1 MPNARDVVSIVLP
14 RRAVIPD
21 EVKMERFRRA
31 PELGPALL
39 FFSGGTA
46 MRDTARALTE
56 YTHNAI
62 HIMTPFD
69 SGGSSAA
76 LRRSFNMP
84 AVGDIRARIM
94 ALADQSVKGNPEI
107 YSLFSHRL
115 AGDQRREAPLRELA
129 SLCAG
134 RHPLIR
140 AVPDPMRKIIRTT
153 LMQFVERMP
162 EDFVLAG
169 ASIGNLV
176 LAGGYLTQRRHLDS
190 VIFLYSRLVEARG
203 IVRPV
208 ANAVGHLAVRLAS
221 GEVIVGQHAFTGKEG
236 RPVSSPI
243 EEIWITR
250 SLDEAAP
257 ITVGIRPKLRDLIVK
272 ADLVCYPFGSFYS
285 SLIAN
290 LLPRGVGRAVA
301 AAPCPKIFMPN
312 LGADPELAGHTLRD
326 QTERLLRHLARDGVR
341 ERDVLQALVVDS
353 DESAYPGGIP
363 SAWLRARGIRVVR
376 TSLVSPESFPHACPR
391 LVCRALLS
399 LV

>member
-1 MPNARDVVSIVLP
+1 MPITRNSASIVLP

-21 EVKMERFRRA
+21 EMKIERFRRV

-46 MRDTARALTE
+46 LRDTARVLTE

-107 YSLFSHRL
+107 YSLFAHRL
-115 AGDQRREAPLRELA
+115 AGDRQQETLLRELA

-134 RHPLIR
+134 KHPLIR
-140 AVPDPMRKIIRTT
+140 AVPDPMRKIVRTT
-153 LMQFVERMP
+153 LMQFAERMP
-162 EDFVLAG
+162 PDFVLAG

-176 LAGGYLTQRRHLDS
+176 LAGGYLTQRRHLDP

-208 ANAVGHLAVRLAS
+208 VNAVAHLAVRLAS

-236 RPVSSPI
+236 DPVSSPI
-243 EEIWITR
+243 AEIWTTR
-250 SLDEAAP
+250 SLDEIAP
-257 ITVGIRPKLRDLIVK
+257 FAVAIRPKRRDLIVK

-290 LLPRGVGRAVA
+290 LLPQGVGRAVA
-301 AAPCPKIFMPN
+301 EAPCPKIFIPN

-326 QTERLLRHLARDGVR
+326 QTERLLRCLTRDGVR
-341 ERDVLQALVVDS
+341 ERDVLQALVIDI
-353 DESAYPGGIP
+353 DESAYPGGVP
-363 SAWLRARGIRVVR
+363 SAWLHTRGIRVVR
-376 TSLVSPESFPHACPR
+376 TSLVSPESSPYACPR
-391 LVCRALLS
+391 LVARTLLS
-399 LV
+399 LA

>member
-1 MPNARDVVSIVLP
+1 MPTVRNSASLVLP

-21 EVKMERFRRA
+21 EVKIERFRRV

-46 MRDTARALTE
+46 MRDTARTLTE

-76 LRRSFNMP
+76 LRRSFKMP

-115 AGDQRREAPLRELA
+115 ARDLPQEALLRELV

-134 RHPLIR
+134 KHPLIR
-140 AVPDPMRKIIRTT
+140 VVPDPMRKIIRTT
-153 LMQFVERMP
+153 LMQFTERMP
-162 EDFVLAG
+162 ADFLLAG

-176 LAGGYLTQRRHLDS
+176 LTGGYLTQRRHLDP

-208 ANAVGHLAVRLAS
+208 ANAVAHLAVRLAS
-221 GEVIVGQHAFTGKEG
+221 GEVLVGQHAFTGKETK
-236 RPVSSPI
+236 PVSSPI
-243 EEIWITR
+243 EDIWITR
-250 SLDEAAP
+250 SLDETAQAS
-257 ITVGIRPKLRDLIVK
+257 VSIRPKMHDLIVK

-290 LLPRGVGRAVA
+290 LLPQGVGRAVA
-301 AAPCPKIFMPN
+301 AAPCPKIFIPN
-312 LGADPELAGHTLRD
+312 LGTDPELVGHTLRD
-326 QTERLLRHLARDGVR
+326 QTERLLRYLTRDGVR
-341 ERDVLQALVVDS
+341 ERDVLQALVVDN

-363 SAWLRARGIRVVR
+363 SAWLRAKGLHVVR
-376 TSLVSPESFPHACPR
+376 TSLVSPESSPYACPR
-391 LVCRALLS
+391 LVARALLS

>member
-1 MPNARDVVSIVLP
+1 MQTVRDVASIVLP
-14 RRAVIPD
+14 RRALVPD
-21 EVKMERFRRA
+21 EVKIERFRRV

-46 MRDTARALTE
+46 MRDTARVLTE
-56 YTHNAI
+56 YTHNAV

-107 YSLFSHRL
+107 YSLFAHRL
-115 AGDQRREAPLRELA
+115 AADPRQETLLRELV

-134 RHPLIR
+134 KHPLIR
-140 AVPDPMRKIIRTT
+140 VVPDPMRKIIRTT

-162 EDFVLAG
+162 ADFVLAG

-176 LAGGYLTQRRHLDS
+176 LAGGYLTQRRHLDP

-208 ANAVGHLAVRLAS
+208 VNAVGHLAVRLAS

-236 RPVSSPI
+236 SPVPSPI

-250 SLDEAAP
+250 SLDDATP
-257 ITVGIRPKLRDLIVK
+257 FTVGIRPKLHDLIVK

-290 LLPRGVGRAVA
+290 LLP
-301 AAPCPKIFMPN
+301 
-312 LGADPELAGHTLRD
+312 
-326 QTERLLRHLARDGVR
+326 
-341 ERDVLQALVVDS
+341 
-353 DESAYPGGIP
+353 
-363 SAWLRARGIRVVR
+363 
-376 TSLVSPESFPHACPR
+376 
-391 LVCRALLS
+391 
-399 LV
+399 

>member
-1 MPNARDVVSIVLP
+1 MPTASEIASIVLP

-21 EVKMERFRRA
+21 EIKIERFRRM

-46 MRDTARALTE
+46 MRDTARVLTE
-56 YTHNAI
+56 YTHNAV

-115 AGDQRREAPLRELA
+115 AKDLRQETLLRELA

-134 RHPLIR
+134 KHPLIR

-153 LMQFVERMP
+153 LMQFAERMP
-162 EDFVLAG
+162 ADFVLAG

-176 LAGGYLTQRRHLDS
+176 LAGGYLTQRRHLDP

-203 IVRPV
+203 VVRPV
-208 ANAVGHLAVRLAS
+208 VNAVAHLAVRLAS

-236 RPVSSPI
+236 KPVSSPI
-243 EEIWITR
+243 EEIWITP
-250 SLDEAAP
+250 SLDGAEP

-290 LLPRGVGRAVA
+290 LLPQGVGRAVA

-312 LGADPELAGHTLRD
+312 LGSDPELAGHTLRD
-326 QTERLLRHLARDGVR
+326 QTERLLRCLARDGVR
-341 ERDVLQALVVDS
+341 ERDVLQALVVDN
-353 DESAYPGGIP
+353 DEKAYPGGIP
-363 SAWLRARGIRVVR
+363 SAWLRAKGIRVVR
-376 TSLVSPESFPHACPR
+376 TSLVSPESFPYACPR
-391 LVCRALLS
+391 LVSRTLLS
-399 LV
+399 FV

>member
-1 MPNARDVVSIVLP
+1 MPVAPLTAPVVVP
-14 RRAVIPD
+14 RRVVVPD
-21 EVKMERFRRA
+21 EVKIERFRRV
-31 PELGPALL
+31 PELGPTLL

-46 MRDTARALTE
+46 MRDTARVLTE
-56 YTHNAI
+56 YTHNAV

-76 LRRSFNMP
+76 LRRAFNMP

-107 YSLFSHRL
+107 YALFACRL
-115 AGDQRREAPLRELA
+115 AADQPRETLLNELD

-134 RHPLIR
+134 RHLLIR

-153 LMQFVERMP
+153 LMQFTERMP
-162 EDFVLAG
+162 ANFDLAG

-176 LAGGYLTQRRHLDS
+176 LAGGYLTQRRHLDP
-190 VIFLYSRLVEARG
+190 VIFLYSKLVEARG

-208 ANAVGHLAVRLAS
+208 VNAVAHLAVRLAS
-221 GEVIVGQHAFTGKEG
+221 GEVIVGQHAFTGKQG
-236 RPVSSPI
+236 RSVTAPI
-243 EEIWITR
+243 EDIWITR
-250 SLDEAAP
+250 SLDDPTPFA
-257 ITVGIRPKLRDLIVK
+257 VSIRPKLHELIAG

-290 LLPRGVGRAVA
+290 LLPCGVGRAVA
-301 AAPCPKIFMPN
+301 AARCPKVFIPN
-312 LGADPELAGHTLRD
+312 LGTDPELLGHTLRD
-326 QTERLLRHLARDGVR
+326 QTERLVRCLTRDGVAG
-341 ERDVLQALVVDS
+341 RDVLQVLVVDD

-363 SAWLRARGIRVVR
+363 SAWLRAEGLQVVR
-376 TSLVSPESFPHACPR
+376 TRLVSPESAPYACPR
-391 LVCRALLS
+391 LVARTLLS